1 MITTATLQLI
11 YFVQLIVCMVSAD
24 TNNNLCKDLSGN
36 YRVFEAFIFK
46 KGLTL
51 LLEDRNAVRP
61 DDPFAYKRRYY
72 FIEDFD
78 TTQLE
83 TGGSVGFK
91 NIYELTE
98 LGKWRALLIGDM
110 FWMKHFFWLRTD
122 ENFGS
127 KIDGKQRVLV
137 AINHTFEDGIDMI
150 HGMLFG
156 LYDPEGTVFPD
167 LYFRKEIKTNI
178 YKYRPGDD
186 PMNLMTL
193 FIKFPQ
199 QDLVDRIHS
208 ILVLPILPD
217 VLPVRLFV
225 YYMEKPPKSQENS
238 GNNRIYF
245 KRHVMEAKYVD
256 YDKRREID
264 WNYLPVNDSSNCVDN
279 EIVNATALLSDEYE
293 MVGNY
298 YSFKLIEFSDDKYVI
313 KYGHQN
319 KTYVGEKLMEIK
331 RGFVY
336 QLFNCPKP
344 MTTTT
349 TTTTTT
355 IATITTSIGTS
366 MTPTTI
372 TTISDIS
379 TSIDSVTTTTNTTIS
394 DNSTSINT
402 TTTSSK
408 LPISSTR
415 SQKFITISSLWLWY
429 SLTTFIYFISRFH

>member
-137 AINHTFEDGIDMI
+137 AVNNTIEYGLDMI
-150 HGMLFG
+150 KGLLFR
-156 LYDPEGTVFPD
+156 LKDSNDTEYPD
-167 LYFRKEIKTNI
+167 LEVIRRIRTDI
-178 YKYRPGDD
+178 YKYIPGDD

-208 ILVLPILPD
+208 ILVLPVLPD
-217 VLPVRLFV
+217 VLPVRLFF
-225 YYMEKPPKSQENS
+225 YYMENIRKSNQENS
-238 GNNRIYF
+238 SDNSFYF
-245 KRHVMEAKYVD
+245 KRHVMQATYID
-256 YDKRREID
+256 YETRREID
-264 WNYLPVNDSSNCVDN
+264 WNYLPVNDSAKCVDN
-279 EIVNATALLSDEYE
+279 EIVNATALLSEEYTK
-293 MVGNY
+293 VDNQY
-298 YSFKLIEFSDDKYVI
+298 VFKLIEFRDIEFVI
-313 KYGHQN
+313 KTGQLN
-319 KTYVGEKLMEIK
+319 ETYVSEKLNEVK
-331 RGFVY
+331 RGSIY
-336 QLFNCPKP
+336 QLFNCSEPSTL
-344 MTTTT
+344 TT
-349 TTTTTT
+349 
-355 IATITTSIGTS
+355 ATDTSIGTA
-366 MTPTTI
+366 M
-372 TTISDIS
+372 
-379 TSIDSVTTTTNTTIS
+379 
-394 DNSTSINT
+394 
-402 TTTSSK
+402 TTSK
-408 LPISSTR
+408 PPVSSTH
-415 SQKFITISSLWLWY
+415 SPEILMLSSLWLWY
-429 SLTTFIYFISRFH
+429 SLTTFIYLISRSQ